1 MSRKRISSAIEA
13 RVRAAACYRCGYC
26 LTPQSLL
33 TWTLE
38 LEHLYPVAL
47 GGTDDE
53 ENLWLSCHAY
63 NQFKNIQIQAYDPV
77 TGRLVWLF
85 NPRRQ
90 KWKRH
95 FQWSIDGTEILGRT
109 AIGRATVL
117 ALKLNNAYAVTARR
131 LWVSAD
137 WHPPQN

>member
-33 TWTLE
+33 TRTLE
-38 LEHLYPVAL
+38 LEHLYLVAL

-53 ENLWLSCHAY
+53 ENLWLSCHAC
-63 NQFKNIQIQAYDPV
+63 NQFKGIQIQAYDPV
-77 TGRLVWLF
+77 TKRMVWLF

-95 FQWSIDGTEILGRT
+95 FLWSADGTEILGRT

-117 ALKLNNAYAVTARR
+117 ALKLNHPYVITARR
-131 LWVSAD
+131 LWVSAG
-137 WHPPQN
+137 WYPPQV